1 MTDTVISVHAFIGEL
16 WIPVEKVAA
25 PSLKLAQDT
34 AILRSMERAQK
45 APAGSKPLCY
55 ALTTE
60 AVLTLGESTTIVAYL
75 DGGGVPL
82 EVCPPSV
89 PVFRAVATSGDE

>member
-1 MTDTVISVHAFIGEL
+1 MTDTVISVHAFVGEL
-16 WIPVEKVAA
+16 WVLTEKVSA

-45 APAGSKPLCY
+45 SPAGSKPLGY

-60 AVLTLGESTTIVAYL
+60 AVLTLGESTTLVAYL
-75 DGGGVPL
+75 DDGGVPL
-82 EVCPPSV
+82 SDCPPSV
-89 PVFRAVATSGDE
+89 PVFRAVAVTGHE